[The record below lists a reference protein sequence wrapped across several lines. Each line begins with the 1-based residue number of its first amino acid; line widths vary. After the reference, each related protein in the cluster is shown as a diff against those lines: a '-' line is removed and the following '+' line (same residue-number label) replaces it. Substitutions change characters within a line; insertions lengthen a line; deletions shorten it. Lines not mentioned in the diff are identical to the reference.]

1 MNNAKANG
9 SMDRA
14 WWALRI
20 FFGAVP
26 LVAGLDKYFNILTDW
41 SAYVNPV
48 MTKILLLSSSTFL
61 HIVGVIEI
69 AAGIVVLTRWTR
81 LGAYVVMLWLVGI
94 ACNLA
99 LMGKYYDVGVRDIG
113 LAIGAFTLAPLA
125 VWREAMAPPTV
136 ASLFTQSGNA
146 W

>member
-1 MNNAKANG
+1 MNNAKAND

-26 LVAGLDKYFNILTDW
+26 LVAGLDKYFNVLTDW
-41 SAYVNPV
+41 SAYVNPL
-48 MTKILLLSSSTFL
+48 MTKILPLSASTFL

-81 LGAYVVMLWLVGI
+81 LGAYVVMLWLLGI

-99 LMGKYYDVGVRDIG
+99 LMGKYYDVAVRDIG
-113 LAIGAFTLAPLA
+113 LAIGAFTLAQLA
-125 VWREAMAPPTV
+125 ARREAMAPQTE
-136 ASLFTQSGNA
+136 ARLFTQPVNA
-146 W
+146 

>member
-1 MNNAKANG
+1 MKTTRIND

-26 LVAGLDKYFNILTDW
+26 LVAGLDKYFNVLTDW
-41 SAYVNPV
+41 SVYVNPLV
-48 MTKILLLSSSTFL
+48 TKIVPLSPSAFL

-81 LGAYVVMLWLVGI
+81 LGAYAVMLWLLGI

-99 LMGKYYDVGVRDIG
+99 LMGKYYDVAVRDIG
-113 LAIGAFTLAPLA
+113 LAIGAFTLAQLA
-125 VWREAMAPPTV
+125 AKREAMAPQTDL
-136 ASLFTQSGNA
+136 SLLPQSR
-146 W
+146 